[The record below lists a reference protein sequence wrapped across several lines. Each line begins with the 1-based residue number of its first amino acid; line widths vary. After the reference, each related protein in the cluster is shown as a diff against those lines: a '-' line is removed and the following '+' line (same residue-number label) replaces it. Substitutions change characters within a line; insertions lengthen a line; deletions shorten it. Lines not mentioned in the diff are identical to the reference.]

1 MKSTVTNLN
10 ASEAANRLG
19 VSTKALMLY
28 EQKSLVN
35 PRRSA
40 AGYRVYSAD
49 DMVRAANV
57 VALRNLGLNRA
68 QVAKV
73 FARESQI
80 LKLALVAHEAFL
92 SKEKHQLVRRHPR
105 FGPSGDMKKQFTHA
119 R

>member
-68 QVAKV
+68 RLRKYLQ
-73 FARESQI
+73 EN
-80 LKLALVAHEAFL
+80 LKFSSSLWSHMRHL
-92 SKEKHQLVRRHPR
+92 STKR
-105 FGPSGDMKKQFTHA
+105 SIN
-119 R
+119 